1 MENEI
6 LFNIQNI
13 TLEIALMSLI
23 VFGLTMLIKIPIK
36 RATSKLEETKRKSYN
51 TLIILIP
58 IVLSILACFIYYGID
73 GKSNWTD
80 LALRNSMTVYILATF
95 IYAVYQRIVIVIRGM
110 KSKDTKI
117 NSTLPHDV
125 VKYLKQNIKLINHTI
140 KDEKKG
146 LLNLSKQLKYLQDA
160 KTKVENNP
168 TLQSITPLNELDE
181 SVAKLKREQDERTNA
196 ILDVKNT
203 LKKYEEELH
212 KK

>member
-13 TLEIALMSLI
+13 TLEIAMMSLI

-80 LALRNSMTVYILATF
+80 LALRNSMTVYIFATF

-140 KDEKKG
+140 KDEEKG

-181 SVAKLKREQDERTNA
+181 SVVKLKRVQDERSNA

-203 LKKYEEELH
+203 LKKYEEKLH

>member
-36 RATSKLEETKRKSYN
+36 RATSKLEERKRKSYN

-58 IVLSILACFIYYGID
+58 IVLSILACFIYYGIERD
-73 GKSNWTD
+73 ANWVN
-80 LALRNSMTVYILATF
+80 LALKNSMTVYIFATF

-117 NSTLPHDV
+117 NSTLPQDV

-140 KDEKKG
+140 KDEEKG

-181 SVAKLKREQDERTNA
+181 SVAKLKREQDERSNA

-203 LKKYEEELH
+203 LKKYEEKLH

>member
-80 LALRNSMTVYILATF
+80 LALKNSMTVYIFATF

-117 NSTLPHDV
+117 NSTLPQDV

-140 KDEKKG
+140 KDEEKG

-181 SVAKLKREQDERTNA
+181 SVAKLKREQDERSNA

-203 LKKYEEELH
+203 LKKYEDKLH

>member
-13 TLEIALMSLI
+13 TLEIVLMSLI

-80 LALRNSMTVYILATF
+80 LALRNSMTVYIFATF

-110 KSKDTKI
+110 KTKDTKT
-117 NSTLPHDV
+117 NSTLPQDV

-140 KDEKKG
+140 KDEEKG

-160 KTKVENNP
+160 KTKVENNLA
-168 TLQSITPLNELDE
+168 LQSITPLGELDKKMTE
-181 SVAKLKREQDERTNA
+181 LKREQDERSNA

-203 LKKYEEELH
+203 LKKYEEKLH

>member
-13 TLEIALMSLI
+13 TLEIALMSMI

-36 RATSKLEETKRKSYN
+36 RATAKLEEAKRKSYN

-58 IVLSILACFIYYGID
+58 LVLSILACFICYGIKGD
-73 GKSNWTD
+73 ANWVN
-80 LALRNSMTVYILATF
+80 LALKNSMTVYIFATF
-95 IYAVYQRIVIVIRGM
+95 IYAVYQRIVIVIRGIKT
-110 KSKDTKI
+110 KSTKI
-117 NSTLPHDV
+117 NSTLPQDV

-140 KDEKKG
+140 KDEEKG

-160 KTKVENNP
+160 KTKVENNLA
-168 TLQSITPLNELDE
+168 LQSITPLGELDKKMTE
-181 SVAKLKREQDERTNA
+181 LKREQDERSNA

-203 LKKYEEELH
+203 LKKYEEELY

>member
-80 LALRNSMTVYILATF
+80 LALRNSMTVYIFATF

-140 KDEKKG
+140 KDEEKG

>member
-1 MENEI
+1 
-6 LFNIQNI
+6 
-13 TLEIALMSLI
+13 
-23 VFGLTMLIKIPIK
+23 
-36 RATSKLEETKRKSYN
+36 
-51 TLIILIP
+51 
-58 IVLSILACFIYYGID
+58 
-73 GKSNWTD
+73 
-80 LALRNSMTVYILATF
+80 MTVYILATF

-140 KDEKKG
+140 KDEEKG

>member
-80 LALRNSMTVYILATF
+80 LALRNSMTVYILAAF

-140 KDEKKG
+140 KDEEKG

-160 KTKVENNP
+160 KTKVENNLA
-168 TLQSITPLNELDE
+168 LQSITPLNELDE
-181 SVAKLKREQDERTNA
+181 SVAKLKREQEERTNA

-203 LKKYEEELH
+203 LKKYEEKLH

>member
-80 LALRNSMTVYILATF
+80 LALRNSMTVYILAAF

-117 NSTLPHDV
+117 NSTLPQDV

-140 KDEKKG
+140 KDEEKG

-160 KTKVENNP
+160 KMKVENNP

>member
-13 TLEIALMSLI
+13 TLEIALMSMI

-36 RATSKLEETKRKSYN
+36 RATAKLEEAKRKSYN

-58 IVLSILACFIYYGID
+58 LVLSILACFICYGIKGD
-73 GKSNWTD
+73 ANWVN
-80 LALRNSMTVYILATF
+80 LALKNSMTVYIFATF
-95 IYAVYQRIVIVIRGM
+95 IYAVYQRIVIVIRGI
-110 KSKDTKI
+110 KTKGTKI
-117 NSTLPHDV
+117 NSTLPQDV

-140 KDEKKG
+140 KDEEKG

-160 KTKVENNP
+160 KMKVENNP
-168 TLQSITPLNELDE
+168 TLQNITPLGELDKKMTE
-181 SVAKLKREQDERTNA
+181 LKREQDERSNA

>member
-6 LFNIQNI
+6 LFNMQNI
-13 TLEIALMSLI
+13 TLEIALMSMI

-36 RATSKLEETKRKSYN
+36 RATAKLEEAKRKSYN

-58 IVLSILACFIYYGID
+58 LVLSILACFICYGINGD
-73 GKSNWTD
+73 ANWVN
-80 LALRNSMTVYILATF
+80 LALKNSMTVYIFATF
-95 IYAVYQRIVIVIRGM
+95 IYAVYQRIVIVIRGINT
-110 KSKDTKI
+110 KGTKI
-117 NSTLPHDV
+117 NSSLPQDV

-140 KDEKKG
+140 KDEEKG

-160 KTKVENNP
+160 KMKVENNP

>member
-1 MENEI
+1 
-6 LFNIQNI
+6 
-13 TLEIALMSLI
+13 MSLI

-36 RATSKLEETKRKSYN
+36 RATSKLEERKRKSYN

-80 LALRNSMTVYILATF
+80 LALKNSMTVYIFATF

-117 NSTLPHDV
+117 NSTLPQDV

-140 KDEKKG
+140 KDEEKG

-181 SVAKLKREQDERTNA
+181 SVAKLKREQDERSNA

-203 LKKYEEELH
+203 LKKYEEKLH

>member
-36 RATSKLEETKRKSYN
+36 RATSKLEEAKRKSYN

-80 LALRNSMTVYILATF
+80 LALRNSMTVYIFATF

-110 KSKDTKI
+110 KTKDTKT
-117 NSTLPHDV
+117 NSTLPQDV

-140 KDEKKG
+140 KDEEKG

-160 KTKVENNP
+160 KMKVENNP

>member
-6 LFNIQNI
+6 LFNIQNM

-80 LALRNSMTVYILATF
+80 LALRNSMTVYIFATF
-95 IYAVYQRIVIVIRGM
+95 IYAVYQRIVIVIRGI
-110 KSKDTKI
+110 KTKDTKT
-117 NSTLPHDV
+117 NSTLPQDV

-140 KDEKKG
+140 KDEEKG

-160 KTKVENNP
+160 KTKVENNLA
-168 TLQSITPLNELDE
+168 LQSITPLNELDE
-181 SVAKLKREQDERTNA
+181 SVAKLKREQEERTNA

>member
-36 RATSKLEETKRKSYN
+36 RATSKLEERKRKSYN

-58 IVLSILACFIYYGID
+58 IVLSILACFIYYGIERD
-73 GKSNWTD
+73 ANWVN
-80 LALRNSMTVYILATF
+80 LALKNSMTVYIFATF

-117 NSTLPHDV
+117 NSTLPQDV

-140 KDEKKG
+140 KDEEKG

-181 SVAKLKREQDERTNA
+181 SV
-196 ILDVKNT
+196 VKFGNGVS
-203 LKKYEEELH
+203 LSGYFRG
-212 KK
+212 

>member
-36 RATSKLEETKRKSYN
+36 RATSKLEERKRKSYN

-80 LALRNSMTVYILATF
+80 LALRNSMTVYIFATF

-140 KDEKKG
+140 KDEEKG

-168 TLQSITPLNELDE
+168 TLQNITPLNELDE

>member
-36 RATSKLEETKRKSYN
+36 RATAKLEEAKRKSYN

-58 IVLSILACFIYYGID
+58 LILSILACFIYYGIER
-73 GKSNWTD
+73 GANWVN
-80 LALRNSMTVYILATF
+80 LALKNSMTVYIFATF
-95 IYAVYQRIVIVIRGM
+95 IYAVYQRIVIVIRGI
-110 KSKDTKI
+110 KTKDTKI
-117 NSTLPHDV
+117 NSTLPQDV

-140 KDEKKG
+140 KDEEKG

-160 KTKVENNP
+160 KTKVENNLA
-168 TLQSITPLNELDE
+168 LQSITPLGELDE
-181 SVAKLKREQDERTNA
+181 SVAKLKREQDEGSNA

-203 LKKYEEELH
+203 LKKYEEKLH

>member
-140 KDEKKG
+140 KDEEKG

-160 KTKVENNP
+160 KTKVENNLA
-168 TLQSITPLNELDE
+168 LQSITPLNELDE

>member
-1 MENEI
+1 
-6 LFNIQNI
+6 
-13 TLEIALMSLI
+13 MSLI

-36 RATSKLEETKRKSYN
+36 RATSKLEEAKRKSYN

-58 IVLSILACFIYYGID
+58 LILSILACFIYYGID

-80 LALRNSMTVYILATF
+80 LALRNSMTVYIFATF

-110 KSKDTKI
+110 KSKGTKI
-117 NSTLPHDV
+117 NSTLPQDV

-140 KDEKKG
+140 KDEEKG

-181 SVAKLKREQDERTNA
+181 SVVKLKREQEERTNA

-203 LKKYEEELH
+203 LKKYEEKLH

>member
-36 RATSKLEETKRKSYN
+36 RATSKLEERKRKSYN

-58 IVLSILACFIYYGID
+58 IVLSILACFIYYGIERD
-73 GKSNWTD
+73 ANWVN
-80 LALRNSMTVYILATF
+80 LALKNSMTVYIFATF

-140 KDEKKG
+140 KDEEKG

-160 KTKVENNP
+160 KMKVENNP

>member
-140 KDEKKG
+140 KDEEKG

>member
-58 IVLSILACFIYYGID
+58 LILSILACFIYYGIERD
-73 GKSNWTD
+73 TNWVN
-80 LALRNSMTVYILATF
+80 LALKNSMTVYIFATF

-110 KSKDTKI
+110 KSKDTKT
-117 NSTLPHDV
+117 NSTLPQDV

-140 KDEKKG
+140 KDEEKG

-160 KTKVENNP
+160 KMKVENNP

>member
-80 LALRNSMTVYILATF
+80 LALKNSMTVYIFATF

-117 NSTLPHDV
+117 NSTLPQDV

-140 KDEKKG
+140 KDEEKG

-181 SVAKLKREQDERTNA
+181 SVAKLKREQDERSNA

-203 LKKYEEELH
+203 LKKYEEKLH

>member
-36 RATSKLEETKRKSYN
+36 RATSKLEERKRKSYN

-117 NSTLPHDV
+117 NSTLPQDV

-140 KDEKKG
+140 KDEEKG

-160 KTKVENNP
+160 KTKVENNLA
-168 TLQSITPLNELDE
+168 LQSITPLNELDE